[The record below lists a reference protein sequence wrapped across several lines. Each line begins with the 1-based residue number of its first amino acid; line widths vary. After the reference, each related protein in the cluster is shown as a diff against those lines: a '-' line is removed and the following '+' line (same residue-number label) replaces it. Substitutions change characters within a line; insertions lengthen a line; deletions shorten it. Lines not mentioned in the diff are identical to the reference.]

1 MSAETEPID
10 FLEPSNLGSR
20 SLDGSAETDSS
31 LGNGW
36 FPKELKLPTKP
47 LSFALGNLLKS
58 PGIDPES
65 ALTRDIYISVGG
77 KKKKECMKWSG
88 SQKGNAMRG
97 KLQIWMKLP
106 PNKLTRESQDLVMYN
121 KNLNIIFPHCNTTT
135 KMIWPVG
142 DVCNTSMKP
151 ADLGLVD

>member
-77 KKKKECMKWSG
+77 KKKNVWSG
-88 SQKGNAMRG
+88 
-97 KLQIWMKLP
+97 
-106 PNKLTRESQDLVMYN
+106 QDHKKEMPWGENYKFEWN
-121 KNLNIIFPHCNTTT
+121 YPQTN
-135 KMIWPVG
+135 
-142 DVCNTSMKP
+142 
-151 ADLGLVD
+151 